1 MHKIITKELTPYRMT
16 QPPLQEK
23 LVTGYT
29 KQIIEGPPPLK
40 EATGYPTF
48 FPRDLYIPW

>member
-1 MHKIITKELTPYRMT
+1 MPYLMT

-29 KQIIEGPPPLK
+29 EQTIQGPPPLK
-40 EATGYPTF
+40 EATGFPAIF
-48 FPRDLYIPW
+48 FQGLYILW